1 MSRAIQDAT
10 ACREALA
17 RLPELN
23 LGELRQQWRTLYKA
37 EASTHLSRELLV
49 RAIAYRM
56 QEVASGG
63 LRPGRQRQLRQ
74 IAQQFKETGA
84 ANIPPRLELKP
95 GTRLVREWRGR
106 THEVLVLD
114 GGFSWQNT
122 RYRSLSALARKIT
135 GTAWS
140 GPLFFGLKPNRPPN
154 RRSSQQAY
162 PTGDAMESS
171 NAAG

>member
-10 ACREALA
+10 GCREALS

-23 LGELRQQWRTLYKA
+23 LGELRQQWRTLHKA
-37 EASTHLSRELLV
+37 DASPHLSRELLV
-49 RAIAYRM
+49 RAVAYRM
-56 QEVASGG
+56 QEVTLGG

-74 IAQQFKETGA
+74 IAQQFKQTGETRTRA
-84 ANIPPRLELKP
+84 RPELKP
-95 GTRLVREWRGR
+95 GTRLVREWQGR
-106 THEVLVLD
+106 TYEVLVLD
-114 GGFSWQNT
+114 DGFSWQDT
-122 RYRSLSALARKIT
+122 HHRSLSALARTIT

-140 GPLFFGLKPNRPPN
+140 GPLFFGLKPNRPGN
-154 RRSSQQAY
+154 RRFSQPAY